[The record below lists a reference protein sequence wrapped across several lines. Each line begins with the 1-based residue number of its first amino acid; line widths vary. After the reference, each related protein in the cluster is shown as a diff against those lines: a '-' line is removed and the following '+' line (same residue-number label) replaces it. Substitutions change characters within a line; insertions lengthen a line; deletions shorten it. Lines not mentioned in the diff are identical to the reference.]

1 MQENDHSRKMNNLT
15 EFLKKYNHW
24 ILFLALEVVSFVLL
38 FRFSLYHGS
47 VWFTQTNSFVAT
59 VNSLYTQAESY
70 LHLDETNRRLT
81 SQNTILQIRTERL
94 RQQLKD
100 ATRDTS
106 GNERQIL
113 DTLRG
118 YRLYAA
124 KVVSSSIVKDDN
136 YIVIDKG
143 TADGIKPEM
152 GVVGGGGVV
161 GVVCAANTHYSLVL
175 PVINVKSSIS
185 CRIRRTGYYGSLQ
198 WEGVSAYYARLV
210 DMPQYAKTRS
220 GDVVETSGYSTIFP
234 PGLFVGKVCKE
245 TGSRGRM
252 QHGYK
257 VNLGTDFGNLR
268 DVCVF
273 ENLHKAEIEGLH
285 RQIADESGKE

>member
-1 MQENDHSRKMNNLT
+1 M
-15 EFLKKYNHW
+15 
-24 ILFLALEVVSFVLL
+24 
-38 FRFSLYHGS
+38 
-47 VWFTQTNSFVAT
+47 
-59 VNSLYTQAESY
+59 
-70 LHLDETNRRLT
+70 
-81 SQNTILQIRTERL
+81 
-94 RQQLKD
+94 
-100 ATRDTS
+100 
-106 GNERQIL
+106 
-113 DTLRG
+113 
-118 YRLYAA
+118 
-124 KVVSSSIVKDDN
+124 KDDN

-161 GVVCAANTHYSLVL
+161 GVVCATNVHYSLVL

-198 WEGVSAYYARLV
+198 WKGGSAYYARLV
-210 DMPQYAKTRS
+210 DMPQYAKTHS

-245 TGSRGRM
+245 TGSRGRI
-252 QHGYK
+252 QQGYR

-285 RQIADESGKE
+285 RQIAGDSGKE